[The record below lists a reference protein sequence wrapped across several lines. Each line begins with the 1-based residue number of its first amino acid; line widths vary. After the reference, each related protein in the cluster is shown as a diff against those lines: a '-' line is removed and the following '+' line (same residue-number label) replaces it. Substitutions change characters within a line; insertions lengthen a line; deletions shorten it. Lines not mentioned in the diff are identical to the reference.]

1 MVERKR
7 LAWFHRRAAPAETPL
22 TSWLRT
28 VLAATVLI
36 PMTVFVIVAW
46 WGYDKTRADAEA
58 AVIGAASLAL
68 DHAQKT
74 FAVTLEVARRTAEI
88 SAGPDQQVL
97 ADQAAL
103 QQRLTDMVIGLPST
117 LNVNVWDATGRP
129 LLRSDAPI
137 DREVSI
143 ADRAYFT
150 EQRDL
155 DPGVGVTDVF
165 LGRQTGKE
173 LMNLTIRRPS
183 ADGSFRGI
191 VAVSL
196 SPSYFRDYY
205 QSLTRDDPRLA
216 NFSLIRTDGV
226 FLARSPPTPDGSR
239 RMLPDSPT
247 LRRILAGETEG
258 SHMVPARSG
267 REARI
272 ISFRRIPDYPLY
284 VAVGFSRRAVFADWT
299 RFVGI
304 LAAIMVPTTA
314 GLFYVTWV
322 ALRKTRREQQIAKE
336 LDEETRRR
344 AAAERSMLESQR
356 LNTLSA
362 LTSGVAHDFNNL
374 LAIISTSLHVLRLRH
389 PALGDDRQVQAMTR
403 AIQSGARLTRQLL
416 SFSRKQ
422 ALKPEPVHLRTWLP
436 PVAELIRSSLG
447 ANVTLKV
454 GVAPDTAPIRV
465 DPAELEL
472 ALINLALN
480 ARHALPHGGSIALN
494 AHNARPSAEGIARR
508 VTISVTDDGV
518 GIPADVLP
526 RVREAF
532 YTTRESG
539 TGSGLGLTQVDALVT
554 QSGGSMHIDS
564 EVGVGTT
571 VYLDFPAIDAAEPAA
586 SASGGPV
593 TARLSGMLLLVEDND
608 EVSTSMKTLLS
619 GWGITV
625 HTVASSAAALDWLAR
640 NERLPDLVLSDI
652 AMPGRMNGVDLAL
665 KLQGDHP
672 GLPVLLTTGYTDQL
686 DQAVRAGLEVLP
698 KPIAPVELLE
708 RLRRVLESPVPD
720 TGSVAS
726 RNR

>member
-1 MVERKR
+1 MAAHKR
-7 LAWFHRRAAPAETPL
+7 LTWFHGLAGPADTPL

-28 VLAATVLI
+28 VLAATLLI
-36 PMTVFVIVAW
+36 PVAVFVIVAS
-46 WGYDKTRADAEA
+46 WGYDQTRAEAEA
-58 AVIGAASLAL
+58 AVGRAADLAL

-74 FAVTLEVARRTAEI
+74 FAIALEVARHTGEI
-88 SAGPDQQVL
+88 STGPDQQVL

-103 QQRLTDMVIGLPST
+103 QQRLIDTVVGLPST
-117 LNVNVWDATGRP
+117 LNVNVWDANGRA

-143 ADRAYFT
+143 ADRAYFI
-150 EQRDL
+150 EQRDQN
-155 DPGVGVTDVF
+155 PGIGVTDVF

-183 ADGSFRGI
+183 DDGSFRGI

-196 SPSYFRDYY
+196 SPAYFRGYY

-216 NFSLIRTDGV
+216 SFSLIRTDGV
-226 FLARSPPTPDGSR
+226 FLARSPPPPDGSNR
-239 RMLPDSPT
+239 VPPDSPT
-247 LRRILAGETEG
+247 LRRIRAGETAG
-258 SHMVPARSG
+258 SHQVPARNG

-272 ISFRRIPDYPLY
+272 VSFRRVPDYPLY
-284 VAVGFSRRAVFADWT
+284 VVVGFSRRAVFADWT

-374 LAIISTSLHVLRLRH
+374 LAIISTSLHVLRLKN

-403 AIQSGARLTRQLL
+403 AIQSGTRLTRQLL

-447 ANVTLKV
+447 ANVTLRV
-454 GVAPDTAPIRV
+454 SVAPDTAPIRV
-465 DPAELEL
+465 APAELEL

-480 ARHALPHGGSIALN
+480 ARHALPHGGSIELN
-494 AHNARPSAEGIARR
+494 AHNARPSAGDGMRR

-532 YTTRESG
+532 YTTREAG
-539 TGSGLGLTQVDALVT
+539 TGSGLGLTQVDALVM
-554 QSGGSMHIDS
+554 QSGGSMQIDS
-564 EVGVGTT
+564 AVGSGTT
-571 VYLDFPAIDAAEPAA
+571 VRLDFPAIDAAEPAA
-586 SASGGPV
+586 SAPGGPV
-593 TARLSGMLLLVEDND
+593 TARLRGVLLLVEDND
-608 EVSTSMKTLLS
+608 EVSASMKSLLS

-625 HTVASSAAALDWLAR
+625 HATASAAAALDWLAR
-640 NERLPDLVLSDI
+640 AERLPDVVLSDI

-665 KLQGDHP
+665 KLQDDHP

-686 DQAVRAGLEVLP
+686 EHAVRAGVEVLP
-698 KPIAPVELLE
+698 KPIAPAELLE
-708 RLRRVLESPVPD
+708 RLRRILEAPVSD
-720 TGSVAS
+720 TSGVAS
-726 RNR
+726 GNR